1 MTPRHQRA
9 AVAALAVLVG
19 LVGLVYWP
27 GLSGPWLF
35 DDFSNI
41 RGNTFL
47 RVTALDWQSLRSA
60 AGSAAAG
67 PLGRPIA
74 YLSFALDHYLHG
86 DASPYAYKLTNLVIH
101 GLNAL
106 LVAALLC
113 AVFGRLA
120 ARQVLP
126 VRLAAPAALALTALW
141 ALHPIQISSV
151 LYVVQRMTSLSATFG
166 LAALLCWL
174 RARAHIFVGAG
185 HARDRDAG
193 PGHDAANPETVAVAA
208 MGRSYTPDLTQPP
221 VGACSPDAAPAQ
233 SGDAD
238 HTAAAADPGFRSAA
252 SGLHGTTHPAAD
264 FPVGAGHARDRDAA
278 PAQAGDAD
286 HNAAADPGFRFAA
299 SGLRGTTHPAADS
312 PVGAGHAR
320 DRDAVPAQAGDAD
333 HTAAAEDP
341 GFRFAASGLQGT
353 THPAADFLVGA
364 GHARDRDAVPGH
376 DDAHLPAAAVAG
388 MARSY
393 NIGTGRGLP
402 GRLAPLGWLLA
413 GVAFALLGA
422 FTKETAVLLPLYAL
436 LLDRVLYPGA
446 PYWQRWLRAPAGV
459 RLALLVAVLA
469 VVFGLAA
476 WYSAPGY
483 AGRPFTLTERVL
495 TQARVLWFYIGLVA
509 LPRIDAFGLHHDDIA
524 LSTGLLA
531 PWTTLP
537 ALLGVAG
544 LALLGWRYVDRRPLI
559 GLGLL
564 WFLAGHVLESTVVPL
579 EIAHEHRNYLPLLG
593 LLLAGTG
600 VLLPLVEHW
609 RRRAAVALV
618 ATLGALLAA
627 TTALRAD
634 QWGDELG
641 MSRYEVLHHPD
652 SAQAR
657 SNLAVDLVW
666 RGHYAEAREQLEAA
680 IELAPWEV
688 GYPINLVAAY
698 RVEGLEPPTAL
709 AAEISRRI
717 RGEPLSAYGQH
728 TLHNYAKCL
737 ADRCRYL
744 LDELVGWLEAYRDS
758 SQPTFDR
765 SYIAYLLGIGYREQG
780 RIQDALNAFQRAHD
794 LDPRYLHPLFEQA
807 NILLSLRQWDTAA
820 LVLDSIRVANEKAY
834 QRLDRQIAELDA
846 AIAKGRG
853 GN

>member
-1 MTPRHQRA
+1 MNPRHRLL
-9 AVAALAVLVG
+9 ALAGLLVLVG
-19 LVGLVYWP
+19 LAYWP

-41 RGNTFL
+41 RDNAFL
-47 RVTALDWQSLRSA
+47 RVTALDWQSLSGA
-60 AGSAAAG
+60 ASSLEPG
-67 PLGRPIA
+67 PLGRPVA
-74 YLSFALDHYLHG
+74 YLTFALNHYLHG
-86 DASPYAYKLTNLVIH
+86 DASPYAYKLTNLAIH

-106 LVAALLC
+106 LVAALLG
-113 AVFGRLA
+113 AVLGRLA

-126 VRLAAPAALALTALW
+126 VRLAAPAALVLAALW

-151 LYVVQRMTSLSATFG
+151 LYVVQRMTSLSATFV

-174 RARAHIFVGAG
+174 RARAVVAG
-185 HARDRDAG
+185 R
-193 PGHDAANPETVAVAA
+193 
-208 MGRSYTPDLTQPP
+208 
-221 VGACSPDAAPAQ
+221 SPDAAAC
-233 SGDAD
+233 S
-238 HTAAAADPGFRSAA
+238 
-252 SGLHGTTHPAAD
+252 L
-264 FPVGAGHARDRDAA
+264 DAA
-278 PAQAGDAD
+278 PGRWVTAWRPPPILRRAAGAVGWVQRSETHQSPDDTRAGRRDAP
-286 HNAAADPGFRFAA
+286 AAPVAGAGTMGYGLAA
-299 SGLRGTTHPAADS
+299 STHP
-312 PVGAGHAR
+312 
-320 DRDAVPAQAGDAD
+320 
-333 HTAAAEDP
+333 TA
-341 GFRFAASGLQGT
+341 
-353 THPAADFLVGA
+353 
-364 GHARDRDAVPGH
+364 
-376 DDAHLPAAAVAG
+376 
-388 MARSY
+388 
-393 NIGTGRGLP
+393 

-436 LLDRVLYPGA
+436 LLDRLLYPDA
-446 PYWQRWLRAPAGV
+446 PYWQRWLRLPAGL
-459 RLALLVAVLA
+459 RLALLVAALA

-476 WYSAPGY
+476 WHYAPGY

-524 LSTGLLA
+524 LSTGLLT

-537 ALLGVAG
+537 AVLGLAG
-544 LALLGWRYVDRRPLI
+544 LALLGWRYLDRRPLI

-579 EIAHEHRNYLPLLG
+579 EIAHEHRNYLPSLG
-593 LLLAGTG
+593 LLLAGAG

-641 MSRYEVLHHPD
+641 MSRYEVRHHPD

-709 AAEISRRI
+709 AAEISRHI
-717 RGEPLSAYGQH
+717 REEPLSAYGEH

-737 ADRCRYL
+737 ADGCRYL

-765 SYIAYLLGIGYREQG
+765 SYVQFLLGRAYREQG

-820 LVLDSIRVANEKAY
+820 RVLDSIRAANENAY

-846 AIAKGRG
+846 AIAKGRDG
-853 GN
+853 KEAVHILGDTADPKPETP

>member
-1 MTPRHQRA
+1 MSVRTQTL
-9 AVAALAVLVG
+9 ALIAL
-19 LVGLVYWP
+19 LSLATACYWP

-35 DDFSNI
+35 DDFFNI
-41 RGNTFL
+41 RDNAFL
-47 RVTALDWQSLRSA
+47 RVTALDWQSL
-60 AGSAAAG
+60 GSAASSLEPG
-67 PLGRPIA
+67 PLGRPVA
-74 YLSFALDHYLHG
+74 YLSFALNHYAHG

-106 LVAALLC
+106 LVAALLG
-113 AVFGRLA
+113 AVLGRLA

-126 VRLAAPAALALTALW
+126 VRLAAPAALVLTALW

-174 RARAHIFVGAG
+174 RARQAVAGRSPGA
-185 HARDRDAG
+185 DAG
-193 PGHDAANPETVAVAA
+193 
-208 MGRSYTPDLTQPP
+208 
-221 VGACSPDAAPAQ
+221 SPDAAPAQ

-238 HTAAAADPGFRSAA
+238 PTAAAD
-252 SGLHGTTHPAAD
+252 
-264 FPVGAGHARDRDAA
+264 
-278 PAQAGDAD
+278 
-286 HNAAADPGFRFAA
+286 DPGFRFAA

-312 PVGAGHAR
+312 PVGAG
-320 DRDAVPAQAGDAD
+320 
-333 HTAAAEDP
+333 
-341 GFRFAASGLQGT
+341 
-353 THPAADFLVGA
+353 
-364 GHARDRDAVPGH
+364 
-376 DDAHLPAAAVAG
+376 
-388 MARSY
+388 
-393 NIGTGRGLP
+393 RGLA
-402 GRLAPLGWLLA
+402 GWLAPLGWLLA

-436 LLDRVLYPGA
+436 LLDRVLYPDA
-446 PYWQRWLRAPAGV
+446 PYWQRWLGVPAGL
-459 RLALLVAVLA
+459 RLALVVAALA

-476 WYSAPGY
+476 WHYAPGY

-537 ALLGVAG
+537 AVLGMAG
-544 LALLGWRYVDRRPLI
+544 LALLGWRYLDRRPLV

-579 EIAHEHRNYLPLLG
+579 EIAHEHRNYLPSLG
-593 LLLAGTG
+593 LLLAGAG

-641 MSRYEVLHHPD
+641 MSRYEVRHHPG

-657 SNLAVDLVW
+657 NNLAADLVW
-666 RGHYAEAREQLEAA
+666 RGRYAEAREQLEAA

-688 GYPINLVAAY
+688 GYPMNLVGAY
-698 RVEGLEPPTAL
+698 RVQKLEPPPAL
-709 AAEISRRI
+709 SAEILERI
-717 RGEPLSAYGQH
+717 RTQPLSAFGSASLKRYSE
-728 TLHNYAKCL
+728 CL
-737 ADRCRYL
+737 PKGCTYMTD
-744 LDELVGWLEAYRDS
+744 DVTGWLEAYLAGG
-758 SQPTFDR
+758 QPTFDR
-765 SYIAYLLGIGYREQG
+765 SYVQYLLGGAYREQG

-807 NILLSLRQWDTAA
+807 NILMSLRQWDTAA
-820 LVLDSIRVANEKAY
+820 RVLDSIRVANENAY

-853 GN
+853 GKEALRILGDTADPKPETP